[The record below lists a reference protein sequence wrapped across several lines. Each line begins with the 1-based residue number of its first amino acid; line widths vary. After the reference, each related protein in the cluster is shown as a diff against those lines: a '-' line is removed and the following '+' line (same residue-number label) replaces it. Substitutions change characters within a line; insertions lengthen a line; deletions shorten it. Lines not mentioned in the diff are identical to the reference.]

1 MEVSAIVQY
10 SAHCE
15 ERLYTYHREGAY
27 KNISKLEE
35 VFTDEDRQ
43 LAQKISDFVR
53 NLSILTLNS
62 NFKFLGVDLGVKGT
76 LHSHFQNQYMPVRI
90 RADGNCL
97 YHAISMSLVGD
108 DRLSTIL
115 RFGCIGVVLRH
126 KEYFTSHVVDV
137 RKVFFWDDM
146 SGKVV
151 LGTLADIGFSMG
163 TLPNMVFPTTVIP
176 IPEKL
181 KNIPPNTL
189 CYGGP
194 SQILAL
200 SILTNRIINVYG
212 HYPSEM
218 LAENISEADF
228 RSFLNEK
235 KTNISYVWKR
245 ESI

>member
-1 MEVSAIVQY
+1 
-10 SAHCE
+10 
-15 ERLYTYHREGAY
+15 
-27 KNISKLEE
+27 
-35 VFTDEDRQ
+35 
-43 LAQKISDFVR
+43 
-53 NLSILTLNS
+53 
-62 NFKFLGVDLGVKGT
+62 
-76 LHSHFQNQYMPVRI
+76 
-90 RADGNCL
+90 
-97 YHAISMSLVGD
+97 
-108 DRLSTIL
+108 
-115 RFGCIGVVLRH
+115 
-126 KEYFTSHVVDV
+126 
-137 RKVFFWDDM
+137 
-146 SGKVV
+146 
-151 LGTLADIGFSMG
+151 
-163 TLPNMVFPTTVIP
+163 VIP

-245 ESI
+245 ESIQEVPLSIYLRHSHFSLLVPLSDSHFSITYNYIAPMDSHFVNKKIQEDVSIFDEEPAAINLESSDDDGCVLMDVDVF

>member
-1 MEVSAIVQY
+1 
-10 SAHCE
+10 
-15 ERLYTYHREGAY
+15 
-27 KNISKLEE
+27 
-35 VFTDEDRQ
+35 
-43 LAQKISDFVR
+43 
-53 NLSILTLNS
+53 
-62 NFKFLGVDLGVKGT
+62 
-76 LHSHFQNQYMPVRI
+76 MPVRI

-97 YHAISMSLVGD
+97 YHAIGTGLVGD

-115 RFGCIGVVLRH
+115 RFGCIGILLRH
-126 KEYFTSHVVDV
+126 KEYFTSHVVDI
-137 RKVFFWDDM
+137 RKVFFWDDV

-151 LGTLADIGFSMG
+151 LGTLADIRFSIG

-218 LAENISEADF
+218 FAENISEADF

-245 ESI
+245 ESIHEVPLSIYLRHSHFSLLVPMSDSHFSITYNYVAPMDSHFVNEKIRRTYTSLMKKLQLSILNRPMMMSVF